1 MMGGKPLEEKSVG
14 KPVKSL
20 AVRSQDNR
28 LISMIE
34 FWCQVVTN
42 KLSFRRTL
50 KYYKE
55 QLKMKSRRSRLLI
68 LAIADKLNEKEME
81 NVQVKISY
89 CRHQLLAQSLLIL
102 TTWSRMC
109 KNQGKLAVAGSGQ
122 RFDLFA
128 GSKDWASQPS
138 LTLWLR
144 NTSTKRMKIILVTNF
159 YKNINN

>member
-1 MMGGKPLEEKSVG
+1 MMGGKTLEEKSVV

-109 KNQGKLAVAGSGQ
+109 KNQGKLG
-122 RFDLFA
+122 RDLIYLLGA
-128 GSKDWASQPS
+128 RIGPHNPVSLYGCETLQPRKWK
-138 LTLWLR
+138 L
-144 NTSTKRMKIILVTNF
+144 F
-159 YKNINN
+159 